1 MKVVKLPLSDL
12 KKPERNVR
20 MHTEK
25 QLKEFVRSIEM
36 FGQIRPIVVDEDGTI
51 LAGNG
56 LYEALKRMGQEK
68 ADVLKVTG
76 LSGNQKKKLMLADNK
91 IFGLGVDD
99 LESFD
104 AFLEE
109 LKDDLDIPGF
119 DEELLQSMVAEA
131 SAVTERLQEYGTLD
145 TEEIEEIRAARE
157 RKETLMASG
166 AAAPYGNEDE
176 GGAEIPDSEPG
187 AETRPAVADA
197 GRNDEAPSDNGERE
211 PVRRSVICP
220 HCGGTV
226 WL

>member
-1 MKVVKLPLSDL
+1 MKTEKLPLSEL

-36 FGQIRPIVVDEDGTI
+36 FGQIRPIVADEDGCI

-56 LYEALKRMGQEK
+56 LYDTLIRMGRED
-68 ADVLKVTG
+68 ADVLRVTG
-76 LSGNQKKKLMLADNK
+76 LTENQKKKLMLADNK

-99 LESFD
+99 LEAFD
-104 AFLEE
+104 AFLTD

-131 SAVTERLQEYGTLD
+131 SAVTDRLMEYGTLD
-145 TEEIEEIRAARE
+145 EEEIADIQAARE
-157 RKETLMASG
+157 RKEAQMSAAEQTVQTEESGGSAEPVDDGPHGDGGAVFMGGAGDEDTAG
-166 AAAPYGNEDE
+166 AAG
-176 GGAEIPDSEPG
+176 
-187 AETRPAVADA
+187 
-197 GRNDEAPSDNGERE
+197 E
-211 PVRRSVICP
+211 PVRRSIVCP
-220 HCGGTV
+220 HCGQTI